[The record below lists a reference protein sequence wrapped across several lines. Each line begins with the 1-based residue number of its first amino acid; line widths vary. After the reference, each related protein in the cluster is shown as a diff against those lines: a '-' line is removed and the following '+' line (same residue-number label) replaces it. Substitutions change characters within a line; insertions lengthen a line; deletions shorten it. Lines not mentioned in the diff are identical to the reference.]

1 MNHLMADTTKGY
13 HVRAVT
19 RNTSSPKAK
28 ALADRGVEIF
38 QGDLQHKDTLV
49 KVWLGPALRMS
60 NALPYCS
67 FLRGPGS
74 SCGRPGGA
82 EHRADCFL
90 V

>member
-1 MNHLMADTTKGY
+1 MNHLLADTTKKY

-49 KVWLGPALRMS
+49 KA
-60 NALPYCS
+60 
-67 FLRGPGS
+67 
-74 SCGRPGGA
+74 
-82 EHRADCFL
+82 
-90 V
+90 